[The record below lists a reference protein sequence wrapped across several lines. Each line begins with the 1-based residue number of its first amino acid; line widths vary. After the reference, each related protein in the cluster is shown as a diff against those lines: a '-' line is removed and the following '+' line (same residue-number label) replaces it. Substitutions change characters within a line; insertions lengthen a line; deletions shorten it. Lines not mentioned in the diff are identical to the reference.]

1 MKGIE
6 FFWKRFGKLML
17 EYIHFLAPTKIGKL
31 RRKKESVIAI
41 KDLFKSGLDCTPRI
55 FDQ

>member
-41 KDLFKSGLDCTPRI
+41 EDLFKSGLDCKPRI
-55 FDQ
+55 CDQ